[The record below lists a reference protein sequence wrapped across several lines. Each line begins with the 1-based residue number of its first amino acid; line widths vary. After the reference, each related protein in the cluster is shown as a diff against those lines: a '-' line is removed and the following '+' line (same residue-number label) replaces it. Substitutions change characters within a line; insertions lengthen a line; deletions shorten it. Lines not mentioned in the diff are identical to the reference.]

1 MDKDPGEAIVH
12 GADFAEHVHR
22 NQRSRRQ
29 VGNSYEK
36 SFEIRLDE
44 VDFNGHLHNTNDIA
58 EVVAFLAGPAR
69 WVNGQILYA
78 NGGVI

>member
-22 NQRSRRQ
+22 NQRTQRQ
-29 VGNSYEK
+29 VGSYEK

-44 VDFNGHLHNTNDIA
+44 VEFNGHLHNTNNIA

-69 WVNGQILYA
+69 RVNGQILNA